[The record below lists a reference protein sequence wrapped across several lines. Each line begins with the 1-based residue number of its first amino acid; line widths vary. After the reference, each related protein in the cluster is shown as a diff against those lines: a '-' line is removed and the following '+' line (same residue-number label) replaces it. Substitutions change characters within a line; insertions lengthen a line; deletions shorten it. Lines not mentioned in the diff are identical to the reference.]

1 MSPSPSRV
9 QSRSRSHTQ
18 SQPTRQTI
26 NPGKYTE
33 LNEYAALLRA
43 LKTHETLDI
52 SSQITKA
59 AVSVPQPLQ
68 EDERIYEDDEDH
80 LSDLEYVA
88 CGSQVE
94 LRDVPANDQES
105 EGSPASSPI
114 ETATP
119 HSSGPLPHATSHQI
133 PKSKDTT
140 VKSFSTTTWTRW
152 PHMPA
157 ELRQPEWQIP
167 DEVWKIVK
175 QTVSDHPRF
184 NHPTRSPTEDTNKTD
199 QEYQDEPHVRLE
211 EIPEL
216 QSMTRAILYEA
227 THNLVRMLSV
237 IEAVMPDAYKNNGG
251 RLKAMSWES
260 VLDVVGVSGVV
271 GRR

>member
-18 SQPTRQTI
+18 SQSTRQTV
-26 NPGKYTE
+26 NPEKYTE

-59 AVSVPQPLQ
+59 VVGVPQPLQ
-68 EDERIYEDDEDH
+68 EDERLYEDDEDH
-80 LSDLEYVA
+80 LSELESVA
-88 CGSQVE
+88 SGGQLG
-94 LRDVPANDQES
+94 LRDILANDREF
-105 EGSPASSPI
+105 EGSPTSSPI
-114 ETATP
+114 GTATP
-119 HSSGPLPHATSHQI
+119 HSSGALPHAAPHQI
-133 PKSKDTT
+133 PKSKNTT

-175 QTVSDHPRF
+175 QTVSTHPRF
-184 NHPTRSPTEDTNKTD
+184 NHSIRPPTEDSNKND
-199 QEYQDEPHVRLE
+199 EEYQDEPHIRLE

-260 VLDVVGVSGVV
+260 VLDVVGASRVV
-271 GRR
+271 DRR